1 MNQSYLRV
9 KLPPSGNR
17 HTRIAGQHTL
27 DQRVLFVPLPFIRDP
42 LQNSN
47 DNYHTRKAR
56 LWLERPASFPG
67 TREMEDRTVAS
78 WRSLIPRPVTV
89 DFSRVRCVH
98 TARSTLDVNLV
109 VSLTL
114 FILLF
119 FQGLCVDSFLF
130 FFCRRVLQLM
140 HVQSSFYLITLV
152 LVPFLLFL
160 PQVCAHGYIA
170 QVTIDGTAYIGNV
183 PNAQPTPSIVRQINT
198 IDPVKGASNA
208 YLNCGQDAQK
218 AALVANANPGSQVQF
233 LWKDGDGTDVSLFP
247 YLAWG
252 ERWI

>member
-1 MNQSYLRV
+1 MNQSYLQV

-67 TREMEDRTVAS
+67 TREMEDRTVTS

-130 FFCRRVLQLM
+130 FF
-140 HVQSSFYLITLV
+140 
-152 LVPFLLFL
+152 P
-160 PQVCAHGYIA
+160 
-170 QVTIDGTAYIGNV
+170 
-183 PNAQPTPSIVRQINT
+183 
-198 IDPVKGASNA
+198 
-208 YLNCGQDAQK
+208 
-218 AALVANANPGSQVQF
+218 
-233 LWKDGDGTDVSLFP
+233 
-247 YLAWG
+247 
-252 ERWI
+252 